1 MANKEISTGSP
12 IEKKIRWAEECFQ
25 ARRDQLLKDSIL
37 ADLLERFTK
46 AVNSSRKAM
55 KETGIERT
63 CRLCEE
69 KEGGSCCGAGLEDHY
84 SGSLLLINLLL
95 AKRLPKARY
104 DPRGCLFLTATGC
117 SLLAR
122 HVICVNYL
130 CKKITDRI
138 DPEKIADLREK
149 EGIELEILFHLNER
163 IKTVLNSQL

>member
-1 MANKEISTGSP
+1 MADTEISKDSP
-12 IEKKIRWAEECFQ
+12 IAKRIRWAEECFQ
-25 ARRDQLLKDSIL
+25 ARRDQLLKDSML
-37 ADLLERFTK
+37 ADLLERLAKAAKASRRTTK
-46 AVNSSRKAM
+46 
-55 KETGIERT
+55 EIGLERE

-95 AKRLPKARY
+95 AVRLPKARY
-104 DPRGCLFLTATGC
+104 DPRSCLFLTATGC

-138 DPEKIADLREK
+138 RPEKIAGLRDK

-163 IKTVLNSQL
+163 VKALYYH